1 MTTKV
6 TDKAPAKEKKVK
18 ITAKPEFEVGDTVIN
33 KTGDAI
39 FAIVKIQYKDWKWMY
54 LDACGRQFPGEVLSL
69 YNK

>member
-39 FAIVKIQYKDWKWMY
+39 FAIVKIQYKD
-54 LDACGRQFPGEVLSL
+54 
-69 YNK
+69 